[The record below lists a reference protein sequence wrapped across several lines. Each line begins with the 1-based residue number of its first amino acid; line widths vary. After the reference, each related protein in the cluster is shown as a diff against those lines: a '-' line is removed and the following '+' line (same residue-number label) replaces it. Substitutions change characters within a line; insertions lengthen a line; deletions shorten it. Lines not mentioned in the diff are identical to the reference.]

1 MAAAEGLLVAGVTV
15 RFGGVT
21 AVDGAALSALPGT
34 VTGLVGPRGAG
45 KTTLIDVIA
54 GMRRPAAGTVL
65 LDGAELTGRAAPGVA
80 CAGERPGPFGRATV
94 HEHVRAAADRHA
106 RKESYAGRSVRDR
119 RRRRRDA
126 RRDTGRRADELL
138 SRVGVAE
145 YAGRRAGSVPAEV
158 ARLADV
164 ARALAAE
171 PAVLLLDEPW
181 AGLPVRRSRA
191 LEVLVRDIA
200 AEGVAVLVTADALE
214 PVMGVCDVVHMLD
227 GGRTVV
233 AGPPAEV
240 RDLTRYRSRGA
251 ANLPGRGPSRAPR

>member
-15 RFGGVT
+15 RFGQVT
-21 AVDGAALSALPGT
+21 AVDGVALAAFPGA
-34 VTGLVGPRGAG
+34 VTGLVGPPGAG

-54 GMRRPAAGTVL
+54 GRRRPAAGAVL
-65 LDGAELTGRAAPGVA
+65 LDGAELTGRSAPGVA
-80 CAGERPGPFGRATV
+80 RAGQRPGPFGRATV

-106 RKESYAGRSVRDR
+106 RRAPYAGRSARDR

-145 YAGRRAGSVPAEV
+145 YAGRRAGNVPAEV

-181 AGLPVRRSRA
+181 AGLPPYRSRA
-191 LEVLVRDIA
+191 LEVLVRDVA
-200 AEGVAVLVTADALE
+200 AEGVAVVVTADALE
-214 PVMGVCDVVHMLD
+214 PVMGVCDVVHLLD
-227 GGRTVV
+227 AGRTVA

-240 RDLTRYRSRGA
+240 RGVTTCRSRDA
-251 ANLPGRGPSRAPR
+251 AGLREAAPSRAPW